1 MDFPCRLASRVGPLS
16 PAPVSAES
24 TPLLSPAQRKLVGF
38 ALGFC
43 AIVTIFV
50 LVGLIVVGFGKFIG
64 EFSSVIWPIATAGIL
79 ALILRPVVTVFQQ
92 RLKLRRLSA
101 VVLLYGIFVLAV
113 AGVLFA
119 FAPAVISQVID
130 FIAYLPVLW
139 QNTLKWGEEHFPEW
153 LVIAR
158 RYLEN
163 PAIKSALDTL
173 TLQAQDLVA
182 QFAPSLKQ
190 AGAGIFGFFGF
201 IASLAIIP
209 VYLFFFLLSG
219 TDDPTRKLPEHLAFL
234 RTEHRDDVLF
244 LLREFLSII
253 VAFFRGQILIGL
265 IMGALL
271 AVGFSIAGLRFGLA
285 LGLLV
290 GLLNIVPY
298 LGSILG
304 LSVVIPLALLQPEG
318 GMGLVGLCLGCFV
331 AVQLIEGWVL
341 TPRIMGQQTGLHPV
355 AIIFAVFFWGHA
367 FGGVLGMLLA
377 VPLTAFFV
385 TAWRLVR
392 RKYFNGHATSG
403 VASSRTPNVRP

>member
-1 MDFPCRLASRVGPLS
+1 MTEDQS
-16 PAPVSAES
+16 
-24 TPLLSPAQRKLVGF
+24 PLLSPAQRRLVGF
-38 ALGFC
+38 ALGFGAFV
-43 AIVTIFV
+43 AIFGLLGLVFV
-50 LVGLIVVGFGKFIG
+50 MLGRFLG

-79 ALILRPVVTVFQQ
+79 ALILRPVVGIFQQ

-101 VVLLYGIFVLAV
+101 VILLYGLFVVAV
-113 AGVLFA
+113 TGVLLA

-139 QNTLKWGEEHFPEW
+139 QNTLKWGEQHFPEW
-153 LVIAR
+153 LAVAR

-163 PAIKSALDTL
+163 PAIKGALDTVAQ
-173 TLQAQDLVA
+173 QAQDLVA

-201 IASLAIIP
+201 VASLAIIP

-219 TDDPTRKLPEHLAFL
+219 TDDPTRKLPEHLSFL
-234 RTEHRDDVLF
+234 KSEHRDDIVF
-244 LLREFLSII
+244 LLREFLGII

-265 IMGALL
+265 IMGVLL
-271 AVGFSIAGLRFGLA
+271 AIGFTIGGLRFGLA

-304 LSVVIPLALLQPEG
+304 LSVVIPLALLQQGG
-318 GMGLVGLCLGCFV
+318 GMSLVALCLGVFV
-331 AVQLIEGWVL
+331 AVQLIEGWLL

-367 FGGVLGMLLA
+367 FGGILGMLLA

-385 TAWRLVR
+385 TVWRLAR
-392 RKYFNGHATSG
+392 RKYFTH
-403 VASSRTPNVRP
+403 

>member
-1 MDFPCRLASRVGPLS
+1 M
-16 PAPVSAES
+16 AEAD

-38 ALGFC
+38 ALAFG
-43 AIVTIFV
+43 AIVAIF
-50 LVGLIVVGFGKFIG
+50 GLIGLVFVMLGRFIG

-79 ALILRPVVTVFQQ
+79 ALILRPVVGVFQKH
-92 RLKLRRLSA
+92 LKLRRLSA
-101 VVLLYGIFVLAV
+101 VILLYALFVLAV
-113 AGVLFA
+113 TGVVLA
-119 FAPAVISQVID
+119 FAPAVISQIID

-139 QNTLKWGEEHFPEW
+139 QNTLKWGEQHFPEW
-153 LVIAR
+153 LQIAR

-163 PAIKSALDTL
+163 PAIKGALDTL
-173 TLQAQDLVA
+173 AQQAQDLVA
-182 QFAPSLKQ
+182 QLAPSLKQ
-190 AGAGIFGFFGF
+190 AGAGIFGFFGLV
-201 IASLAIIP
+201 ASLAIIP

-219 TDDPTRKLPEHLAFL
+219 TDDPVKKLPEHLTFL
-234 RTEHRDDVLF
+234 KPEHRQDVMF
-244 LLREFLSII
+244 LLREFLGII

-265 IMGALL
+265 IMGVLL
-271 AVGFSIAGLRFGLA
+271 AIGFSFGGLRFGLA

-304 LSVVIPLALLQPEG
+304 LSVVIPLALLQQG
-318 GMGLVGLCLGCFV
+318 GGLGLVAVCLGVFV
-331 AVQLIEGWVL
+331 AVQLIEGWLL

-385 TAWRLVR
+385 TAWRLAR
-392 RKYFNGHATSG
+392 KKYFAD
-403 VASSRTPNVRP
+403 

>member
-1 MDFPCRLASRVGPLS
+1 M
-16 PAPVSAES
+16 AEADTS
-24 TPLLSPAQRKLVGF
+24 LLSPAQRKLVGF
-38 ALGFC
+38 ALAFGAVV
-43 AIVTIFV
+43 AIFGLLG
-50 LVGLIVVGFGKFIG
+50 LVIVMLGRFLG
-64 EFSSVIWPIATAGIL
+64 EFSGVIWPIATAGIL
-79 ALILRPVVTVFQQ
+79 ALILRPVVTLFQL

-101 VVLLYGIFVLAV
+101 VILLYALFVLAV
-113 AGVLFA
+113 CGVLLA
-119 FAPAVISQVID
+119 FAPAVISQVVD

-139 QNTLKWGEEHFPEW
+139 QNTLKWGEQHFPEW
-153 LVIAR
+153 LQIAR

-163 PAIKSALDTL
+163 PAIKGMLDTL
-173 TLQAQDLVA
+173 TQQAQDLFA

-190 AGAGIFGFFGF
+190 AGAGIFGFFGLV
-201 IASLAIIP
+201 ASLAIIP

-219 TDDPTRKLPEHLAFL
+219 TNDPVKQLPEHLTFL
-234 RTEHRDDVLF
+234 KPAQREDVLF
-244 LLREFLSII
+244 LIREFLGII

-265 IMGALL
+265 IMGVLL
-271 AVGFSIAGLRFGLA
+271 AIGFSFGGLRFGLA

-304 LSVVIPLALLQPEG
+304 LSVVIPLALLQQDG
-318 GMGLVGLCLGCFV
+318 GLGLVAVCLGVFV
-331 AVQLIEGWVL
+331 AVQLLEGWLL

-385 TAWRLVR
+385 TAWRLAR
-392 RKYFNGHATSG
+392 KKYFAD
-403 VASSRTPNVRP
+403 

>member
-1 MDFPCRLASRVGPLS
+1 MMEEPN
-16 PAPVSAES
+16 
-24 TPLLSPAQRKLVGF
+24 PLLTPAQRKLVGF
-38 ALGFC
+38 ALSFG
-43 AIVTIFV
+43 AIVAIFGLLGVVFV
-50 LVGLIVVGFGKFIG
+50 LLGRFIG

-79 ALILRPVVTVFQQ
+79 ALILRPVVGVFQTH
-92 RLKLRRLSA
+92 LKLRRLSA
-101 VVLLYGIFVLAV
+101 VILLYALFVLAV
-113 AGVLFA
+113 CGVLLA
-119 FAPAVISQVID
+119 FAPAVISQIID

-139 QNTLKWGEEHFPEW
+139 QNTLKWGEQHFPDW
-153 LVIAR
+153 LGIAR

-163 PAIKSALDTL
+163 PAIKGVLDTL
-173 TLQAQDLVA
+173 AQQAQDLVA

-190 AGAGIFGFFGF
+190 AGAGIFGFFGL

-219 TDDPTRKLPEHLAFL
+219 TNDPVKQLSGHLTFL
-234 RTEHRDDVLF
+234 KPAHRDDVLF
-244 LLREFLSII
+244 LIREFLGII

-265 IMGALL
+265 IMGVLL
-271 AVGFSIAGLRFGLA
+271 AIGFSFGGLRFGLA

-304 LSVVIPLALLQPEG
+304 LSVVIPLALLQQG
-318 GMGLVGLCLGCFV
+318 GGLGLVAVCLGVFV
-331 AVQLIEGWVL
+331 VVQLIEGWLL

-385 TAWRLVR
+385 TAWRLAR
-392 RKYFNGHATSG
+392 KKYFAG
-403 VASSRTPNVRP
+403 

>member
-1 MDFPCRLASRVGPLS
+1 M
-16 PAPVSAES
+16 AEADS
-24 TPLLSPAQRKLVGF
+24 PLLSPAQRRLVGF
-38 ALGFC
+38 ALAFG
-43 AIVTIFV
+43 AIVAIF
-50 LVGLIVVGFGKFIG
+50 GLIGLVFAMLGRFVG

-79 ALILRPVVTVFQQ
+79 ALILRPVVGVFQKH
-92 RLKLRRLSA
+92 LKLRRLSA
-101 VVLLYGIFVLAV
+101 VILLYALFVLAV
-113 AGVLFA
+113 MGVLLA
-119 FAPAVISQVID
+119 FAPAVISQIID

-139 QNTLKWGEEHFPEW
+139 QNTLKWGEQHFPEW
-153 LVIAR
+153 LQIAR

-163 PAIKSALDTL
+163 PAIKGVLDTL
-173 TLQAQDLVA
+173 AQQAQDLAA

-190 AGAGIFGFFGF
+190 AGAGIFSFFGLV
-201 IASLAIIP
+201 ASLAIIP

-219 TDDPTRKLPEHLAFL
+219 TDDPVKKLPEHLTFL
-234 RTEHRDDVLF
+234 KTEHRDDVLF
-244 LLREFLSII
+244 LLREFLGII

-265 IMGALL
+265 IMGVLL
-271 AVGFSIAGLRFGLA
+271 AIGFSVGGLRFGLA

-304 LSVVIPLALLQPEG
+304 LSVVIPLALLQQG
-318 GMGLVGLCLGCFV
+318 GGLGLVAVCLGVFV
-331 AVQLIEGWVL
+331 AVQLIEGWLL

-385 TAWRLVR
+385 TVWRLAR
-392 RKYFNGHATSG
+392 KKYFA
-403 VASSRTPNVRP
+403 A

>member
-1 MDFPCRLASRVGPLS
+1 VAI
-16 PAPVSAES
+16 
-24 TPLLSPAQRKLVGF
+24 F
-38 ALGFC
+38 ALLGLVF
-43 AIVTIFV
+43 
-50 LVGLIVVGFGKFIG
+50 VGLGKFIG
-64 EFSSVIWPIATAGIL
+64 EFSGVFWPIASAGIL
-79 ALILRPVVTVFQQ
+79 ALILRPVVTLFQE

-101 VVLLYGIFVLAV
+101 VVLLYGLFVLAV
-113 AGVLFA
+113 AGVLLA
-119 FAPAVISQVID
+119 FAPAVISQIIE
-130 FIAYLPVLW
+130 FIAYLPDLW
-139 QNTLKWGEEHFPEW
+139 RTTLKWGEEHFPEW
-153 LVIAR
+153 LAIAR

-163 PAIKSALDTL
+163 PAVKGAVDTVSQ
-173 TLQAQDLVA
+173 QAQDLVA

-219 TDDPTRKLPEHLAFL
+219 NNDPVKKLPEHLTFL
-234 RTEHRDDVLF
+234 QAEHRQDVVF
-244 LLREFLSII
+244 LLREFLGII

-265 IMGALL
+265 IMGTLL
-271 AVGFSIAGLRFGLA
+271 AIGFSIAGLRFGLA

-304 LSVVIPLALLQPEG
+304 LSVVIPLALLQPG
-318 GMGLVGLCLGCFV
+318 GGLGLVGLCLGVFIV
-331 AVQLIEGWVL
+331 VQLIEGWVL

-355 AIIFAVFFWGHA
+355 AIIFAVFFWGQA

-385 TAWRLVR
+385 TAWRLAR
-392 RKYFNGHATSG
+392 RKYFIG
-403 VASSRTPNVRP
+403 